1 MQKLLP
7 KLKYLVSSYNN
18 SSYKYLVA
26 LSIIYSFNGQKRYT
40 FEELLRFVIPF
51 YFNMAVRFKI
61 VERASGK
68 IPKVIQNIIDY
79 SEENRLNYLC
89 EKDFDF
95 LCKQNLRTFFA
106 CPLSCFE
113 PSKNRQSRLGFPA
126 QQPQNVA
133 KIEGENTFFKYS
145 LREKYIELTP
155 KFYALLND
163 RNMKDI
169 TKDIVLLALVRFL
182 EKYNTAPNLL
192 HKISGEEPKRDL
204 SKFKKIFTD
213 KNSPLYCQYCCVCG
227 QPLKNRG
234 KEDFSLDH
242 FIPFNYLYSDDI
254 WNLIPAHKSCNSFKS
269 NKIGTD
275 EVFDYLV
282 ERNKKLYEIS
292 EDSLYFDF
300 LQKELFNI
308 YPTFESLYQNMV
320 EVYVSCKSMGYQD
333 MNGGF
338 YRQYKV

>member
-26 LSIIYSFNGQKRYT
+26 LSIIYSFNGQKRYS
-40 FEELLRFVIPF
+40 FEELLKFVIPF

-68 IPKVIQNIIDY
+68 IPKVIQNIIYY

-106 CPLSCFE
+106 CPLPCFE
-113 PSKNRQSRLGFPA
+113 PTDNLSKIN
-126 QQPQNVA
+126 
-133 KIEGENTFFKYS
+133 GENTFFKYS
-145 LREKYIELTP
+145 LKEKYIELTP

-169 TKDIVLLALVRFL
+169 AKDIVLLALVRFL

-213 KNSPLYCQYCCVCG
+213 KNSPLHYQYCCVCG

-234 KEDFSLDH
+234 REDFSLDH

-292 EDSLYFDF
+292 EDSTYFEF

-308 YPTFESLYQNMV
+308 YPTFEGLYQNMV
-320 EVYVSCKSMGYQD
+320 EIYVSCKSMGYQD
-333 MNGGF
+333 MNGRF
-338 YRQYKV
+338 YRKYKV

>member
-7 KLKYLVSSYNN
+7 KLKYLVSSSNN

-51 YFNMAVRFKI
+51 YFNMTVRFKI
-61 VERASGK
+61 IERASGK

-79 SEENRLNYLC
+79 SEGNRLNNIY
-89 EKDFDF
+89 EKDFES

-113 PSKNRQSRLGFPA
+113 PNNNLS
-126 QQPQNVA
+126 

-145 LREKYIELTP
+145 LKEKYIELTP

-169 TKDIVLLALVRFL
+169 TKDVVLLALVKFL
-182 EKYNTAPNLL
+182 EKYNTAPNIL

-204 SKFKKIFTD
+204 SKLRKIFTD

-227 QPLKNRG
+227 QPLKSRG

-282 ERNKKLYEIS
+282 ERNKKLYEITPANP
-292 EDSLYFDF
+292 YFEF
-300 LQKELFNI
+300 LKKELFNI

-320 EVYVSCKSMGYQD
+320 EIYVSCKSMGYQD

-338 YRQYKV
+338 YRKYKV